1 VESEGDESPVADLRG
16 MMIRMFNEHKEEF
29 KENMKN
35 NSMNVE
41 STDEKVKKT
50 KKQLNELKED
60 FIKLQS
66 EMKIIKRIYMK

>member
-1 VESEGDESPVADLRG
+1 MESEGDESPVADLRG

>member
-1 VESEGDESPVADLRG
+1 VESEGDESAVADLRG